1 MKLLKTDFYIQGFKA
16 FLRLEKSLSDNS
28 VQAYLHDVALLFRF
42 IQLQQQTVEI
52 TDIQLKF
59 LQQFVHYIHELGLS
73 APSQSRIISGIKSFL
88 VIYCLKISY
97 IPIQLNYWKP
107 PNQVENSLIL
117 YP

>member
-59 LQQFVHYIHELGLS
+59 LMNSDLVHPLNQGLS
-73 APSQSRIISGIKSFL
+73 LVLNLFL

-107 PNQVENSLIL
+107 PNQVENSRIL